1 MDLDRETLASAM
13 VGTGGAWLLGS
24 ALFQRR
30 SGRWNAIQLRGMAYA
45 GIGFLMTAGAARWLQ
60 NAGNRGIA
68 VSLMGTMLAMRGM
81 YTLVRERAARRA
93 NEKPNEKP
101 RMPE

>member
-1 MDLDRETLASAM
+1 M
-13 VGTGGAWLLGS
+13 LGS
-24 ALFQRR
+24 ALFRRR
-30 SGRWNAIQLRGMAYA
+30 SGRWNAAQLRGMAYA
-45 GIGFLMTAGAARWLQ
+45 GIGFLMSAGAARWLQ
-60 NAGNRGIA
+60 HSGNRGIA

-93 NEKPNEKP
+93 NEESNQKP

>member
-30 SGRWNAIQLRGMAYA
+30 SGRWNAAQLRGMIYA
-45 GIGFLMTAGAARWLQ
+45 GLGFLMSAAAARWLQ
-60 NAGNRGIA
+60 QAGNRGIA
-68 VSLMGTMLAMRGM
+68 VSLIGTMLAMRGM

-93 NEKPNEKP
+93 NEKP

>member
-1 MDLDRETLASAM
+1 M

-24 ALFQRR
+24 ALFKRR
-30 SGRWNAIQLRGMAYA
+30 SGRWNAAQLRGMAYA
-45 GIGFLMTAGAARWLQ
+45 GIGFLMSAGAARWLPHT
-60 NAGNRGIA
+60 GNRGIA

-93 NEKPNEKP
+93 TEESNQKP

>member
-1 MDLDRETLASAM
+1 MDLDRETVASAI

-24 ALFQRR
+24 ALFHRR
-30 SGRWNAIQLRGMAYA
+30 TGRWNAAQLRGMAYA
-45 GIGFLMTAGAARWLQ
+45 GVGFLMSAAAARWLQ
-60 NAGNRGIA
+60 HWGNRGIA
-68 VSLMGTMLAMRGM
+68 ISLVGTMLAMRGM

-93 NEKPNEKP
+93 NEKP